1 LFQIGL
7 EQCRITADQA
17 GDVGSISVAKSGMQP
32 KLRATMLQ
40 PLANITIVNI
50 TLNQASVS
58 VGNITGLA
66 GQASKAHGRD
76 TLVVVYMCN
85 VFLAGQHLSTA
96 LLLCLYCP

>member
-1 LFQIGL
+1 
-7 EQCRITADQA
+7 
-17 GDVGSISVAKSGMQP
+17 
-32 KLRATMLQ
+32 MLQ

-50 TLNQASVS
+50 TLNQAFVS

-96 LLLCLYCP
+96 LLLCLYCPQVFLARHPINRYSLMHP